1 MSSALPLKL
10 GHLLDA
16 AGTSHLCQKRPF
28 SPKVQDATSQLRI
41 SRSNRQGSAARV
53 HGRTGLQNGE
63 RWHDETSTARTEPT
77 PEPAKPLGS
86 GTARLDVPD
95 ESTSGAAAL
104 PEAGTGVVTF
114 PPGAARHVSN
124 FIPLTPLDLAQQ
136 SERG

>member
-1 MSSALPLKL
+1 MKLPL
-10 GHLLDA
+10 
-16 AGTSHLCQKRPF
+16 
-28 SPKVQDATSQLRI
+28 
-41 SRSNRQGSAARV
+41 
-53 HGRTGLQNGE
+53 
-63 RWHDETSTARTEPT
+63 RTEPT

-95 ESTSGAAAL
+95 ESASCAAAL

-136 SERG
+136 KRRASAAERAKAEASAKKAN